1 MPTFRFAHGCGAGAR
16 GIGFGRADS
25 RMSAQTLAGLGVG
38 ARGKITGFSLT
49 PELKQRLME
58 LGLTKGTECRVL
70 RFAPLGDPVEILVRE
85 YHLSLRISEAK
96 GILVQELL

>member
-1 MPTFRFAHGCGAGAR
+1 
-16 GIGFGRADS
+16 
-25 RMSAQTLAGLGVG
+25 MSAQTLAGLGVG

-85 YHLSLRISEAK
+85 YHLSLRISEAQ
-96 GILVQELL
+96 GILVQELV